1 MSETTKAAGEKAAT
15 GKPTGAEIKAAFDR
29 LSTLLTCGSRY
40 CIHSIPPDIAVGLT
54 MMQEALG
61 WVLGHP
67 DSVESMDKV
76 LALLKAKQAA
86 EEVLNYDV
94 AGGPVQEQTDDV
106 MKAMGR
112 TRRQPTDPLTAML
125 QAMLPPGAQVVPV
138 PMSGEMAEA
147 LLATLGLTGVR
158 KKGRGA
164 EGVNPEKNPP
174 GENQP
179 GDKTGGVH

>member
-1 MSETTKAAGEKAAT
+1 MSDTTTKAAGEKATT
-15 GKPTGAEIKAAFDR
+15 GKPTPQEIKAAFDR

-40 CIHSIPPDIAVGLT
+40 CVHDIPPDIAVGLT

-67 DSVESMDKV
+67 DSAEGMDKV
-76 LALLKAKQAA
+76 LALLKARQSA

-94 AGGPVQEQTDDV
+94 AGGPVQEQTDAI
-106 MKAMGR
+106 MKALGR

-125 QAMLPPGAQVVPV
+125 QAMLPPGAQVVP
-138 PMSGEMAEA
+138 MSGALEEA
-147 LLATLGLTGVR
+147 LLATLGLTG
-158 KKGRGA
+158 GRRRGGKTD
-164 EGVNPEKNPP
+164 GVNPEKNPP

-179 GDKTGGVH
+179 GDKTGGAH